1 MNIIFEFE
9 KILHTINQK
18 VFCSEAIEVLL
29 QTKTTDSKMR
39 NESDYSFIIGHV
51 PQIGRGSDQLSV
63 NVSNDAGWVSIF
75 DTHQPLRS

>member
-51 PQIGRGSDQLSV
+51 PQIGRGSVQLFAYK
-63 NVSNDAGWVSIF
+63 SNAEG
-75 DTHQPLRS
+75 